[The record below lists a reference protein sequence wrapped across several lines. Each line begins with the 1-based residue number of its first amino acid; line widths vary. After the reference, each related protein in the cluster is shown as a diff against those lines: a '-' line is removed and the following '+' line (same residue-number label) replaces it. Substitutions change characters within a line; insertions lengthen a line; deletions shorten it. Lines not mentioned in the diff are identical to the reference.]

1 MLPDG
6 TWYHSSDMDT
16 KEIIRRIKD
25 GAGWDDL
32 KDLVPPISKQKSA
45 TSIRRT
51 ILPVSKPRKCWKPSR
66 RTLLKS
72 KGIMPCLP

>member
-1 MLPDG
+1 MLMLPDG

-32 KDLVPPISKQKSA
+32 KDLVPPISKLKRIIQVSHQWGA
-45 TSIRRT
+45 IFMGSPIC
-51 ILPVSKPRKCWKPSR
+51 ILKPVKNPQSW
-66 RTLLKS
+66 
-72 KGIMPCLP
+72 

>member
-1 MLPDG
+1 MLMLTDG

-32 KDLVPPISKQKSA
+32 KDLAPPYQQTKIALLHGSGDS
-45 TSIRRT
+45 
-51 ILPVSKPRKCWKPSR
+51 PSCS
-66 RTLLKS
+66 LNE
-72 KGIMPCLP
+72 